1 MTNITQFTPG
11 GKRHRTHGNTTEGR
25 RGLPGSQNMHD
36 NLARMNTTDDEL
48 RAMEEAWLARYGWLA
63 IAALVGLAI
72 GFPLF

>member
-11 GKRHRTHGNTTEGR
+11 GNSPRTHGNTTDGR
-25 RGLPGSQNMHD
+25 RGLPGSPAMHD
-36 NLARMNTTDDEL
+36 NLARMNETDEER
-48 RAMEEAWLARYGWLA
+48 RAMENAWLIRYGWLA